1 MSLDYLME
9 IFERGKAISNKKKT
23 EHYILLMSRYG
34 RRSIRSILIRL
45 TLLKRSKIFLGL
57 KYSNKV
63 AIIKQTIDGLF
74 YIIELVMSKKCMRKI
89 LRMFLTL
96 PHHLSK
102 DKKKG
107 IKRPNIK
114 KQLKGLKTVK
124 RFYDNKIIAS
134 EQCKDHWL

>member
-9 IFERGKAISNKKKT
+9 KFERGKAISNKKKT

-102 DKKKG
+102 DKRKRNKKA
-107 IKRPNIK
+107 KYK
-114 KQLKGLKTVK
+114 KTTQG
-124 RFYDNKIIAS
+124 F
-134 EQCKDHWL
+134 KDCQEVL